1 MRLCRGKG
9 HILGGGSTL
18 VFQPGVQSTPRSGT
32 QGWGHS
38 GIPGTS
44 ESGHSQV
51 WDTGAGIL
59 RFQEFQIP
67 RVCAFCGL
75 GNSGGKGH
83 FWGPGTPEYATP
95 GSGVLQGPVHC
106 DVIGT
111 SSGALRS
118 SGQSGFPESSEVKR
132 TGDPEAPEFLAVFES
147 WVLRGPEFHSSA
159 GPGVPEQVL
168 RGGAAGA
175 AGTTRPSKPCARH
188 FRQRAGAIECLLPA
202 AGGAEAERGAG
213 PAQPWT
219 GSWGE

>member
-1 MRLCRGKG
+1 M
-9 HILGGGSTL
+9 
-18 VFQPGVQSTPRSGT
+18 FQPGVQSTPRSGT

-67 RVCAFCGL
+67 GVCAFCGL
-75 GNSGGKGH
+75 GHYGGKGH

-106 DVIGT
+106 DVTGT

-132 TGDPEAPEFLAVFES
+132 TGNPEAPEFLAVFES

-159 GPGVPEQVL
+159 GSWRSRTGTPG
-168 RGGAAGA
+168 RGRRGRWDYASQQAV
-175 AGTTRPSKPCARH
+175 
-188 FRQRAGAIECLLPA
+188 RASLPA
-202 AGGAEAERGAG
+202 AGGSHRVFTSGRRRG
-213 PAQPWT
+213 
-219 GSWGE
+219 